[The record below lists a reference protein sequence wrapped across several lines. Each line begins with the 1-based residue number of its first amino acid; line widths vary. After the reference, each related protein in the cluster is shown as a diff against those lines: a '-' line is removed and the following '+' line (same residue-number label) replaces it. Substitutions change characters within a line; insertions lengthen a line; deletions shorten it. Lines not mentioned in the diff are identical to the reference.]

1 MPQIIEQNP
10 QRLTLTGLVFDG
22 VPLYRGYPRQA
33 EYLAEELVDVAN
45 GDYDI
50 TRSGLMP
57 FEAGLKYSEG
67 DRQMVVRW
75 LSKLPKLPPRMLKEI
90 SEYCLEIEFGTRAV
104 SANPKGGKINLKSSL
119 LCYPK
124 TTRAMFAYM
133 MAALLDASYAEN
145 FVKCPECGI
154 WFFDIP
160 SGRRKRVYCTKQHQQ
175 RFRQRR
181 WQQSKRAEK

>member
-10 QRLTLTGLVFDG
+10 QCLTLTGLVFEG
-22 VPLYRGYPRQA
+22 VPLYRSYRRQA

-50 TRSGLMP
+50 TRSGLIP
-57 FEAGLKYSEG
+57 GGAGLKYSEG

-90 SEYCLEIEFGTRAV
+90 SEACIEIEFGTRAV
-104 SANPKGGKINLKSSL
+104 EANPKDGKINLKSSL
-119 LCYPK
+119 LCFPK

-133 MAALLDASYAEN
+133 MAALLDADYAEN
-145 FVKCPECGI
+145 FGNCPECGT

-160 SGRRKRVYCTKQHQQ
+160 SGRPMKKFCNSKHANKH
-175 RFRQRR
+175 RQRR
-181 WQQSKRAEK
+181 FQEKRK

>member
-57 FEAGLKYSEG
+57 GGAGLKYAEG
-67 DRQMVVRW
+67 DRKMVVRW
-75 LSKLPKLPPRMLKEI
+75 LSKLPNLSRMMLKEI

-133 MAALLDASYAEN
+133 MAALLDAGYSEN
-145 FVKCPECGI
+145 FGNCPECGT

-160 SGRRKRVYCTKQHQQ
+160 SGRPMKKFCNSKHANKH
-175 RFRQRR
+175 RQRR
-181 WQQSKRAEK
+181 FQEKRK